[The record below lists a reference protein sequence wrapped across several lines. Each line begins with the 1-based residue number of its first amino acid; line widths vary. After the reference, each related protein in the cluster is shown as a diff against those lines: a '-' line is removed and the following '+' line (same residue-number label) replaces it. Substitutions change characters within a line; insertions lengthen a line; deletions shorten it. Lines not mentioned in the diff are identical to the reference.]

1 MSDIQLSEDSESGRQ
16 LNADMTHFAEPFI
29 HLEHD
34 GKLLLVDKD
43 GIGPQIPVKG
53 RTSCDSEAG
62 WLLRLPTVSEA
73 KSIGLEWDEKGTTHV
88 TFDGFTHYVIRACP
102 RIDWPEHWAWKDA
115 IISDSAV
122 HPTAREM
129 VYRSIHRLVAKVIIQ
144 NGEGKMLMAKVK
156 RGFFVGHWTIPGGYL
171 DHNEHPRNGATREI
185 LEELGISITIPD
197 PLGECGATNPSNPA
211 NEPCPGCLG
220 EDSWSLVSQNMF
232 DSVGVSF
239 VSITYKITVN
249 SDELVFTLKEDEIA
263 EIAWFTKEEALDHAV
278 SWFDISAIE
287 RL

>member
-88 TFDGFTHYVIRACP
+88 TFDGFS
-102 RIDWPEHWAWKDA
+102 PESLFCA
-115 IISDSAV
+115 AV
-122 HPTAREM
+122 GAPINAR
-129 VYRSIHRLVAKVIIQ
+129 RQ
-144 NGEGKMLMAKVK
+144 
-156 RGFFVGHWTIPGGYL
+156 
-171 DHNEHPRNGATREI
+171 
-185 LEELGISITIPD
+185 
-197 PLGECGATNPSNPA
+197 
-211 NEPCPGCLG
+211 
-220 EDSWSLVSQNMF
+220 
-232 DSVGVSF
+232 
-239 VSITYKITVN
+239 
-249 SDELVFTLKEDEIA
+249 DEL
-263 EIAWFTKEEALDHAV
+263 
-278 SWFDISAIE
+278 ISA
-287 RL
+287 

>member
-1 MSDIQLSEDSESGRQ
+1 MSDVQPAEDSELGRQ
-16 LNADMTHFAEPFI
+16 LNADLTHFAEPFI

-53 RTSCDSEAG
+53 RTTCDSEDG

-73 KSIGLEWDEKGTTHV
+73 KSIGLEWDEKGTTRV
-88 TFDGFTHYVIRACP
+88 EFGGFTHHVIRACP
-102 RIDWPEHWAWKDA
+102 RIDWPKHWAWKDS

-129 VYRSIHRLVAKVIIQ
+129 VYRSIHRLIAKVIMQ
-144 NGEGKMLMAKVK
+144 NAEGKLLMAKVQ
-156 RGFFVGHWTIPGGYL
+156 RGFFVGQWTLPGGYL
-171 DHNEHPRNGATREI
+171 DHNEHPRIGAAREI
-185 LEELGISITIPD
+185 LEELGIIITIPD
-197 PLGECGATNPSNPA
+197 PLGESGNIAPSTPAT
-211 NEPCPGCLG
+211 EPCAGSLG
-220 EDSWSLVSQNMF
+220 EDSWSVVSQNIF
-232 DSVGVSF
+232 DSIGVSF

-249 SDELVFTLKEDEIA
+249 SNELVFTLKEDEIA
-263 EIAWFTKEEALDHAV
+263 EIAWFTKEEALDNAV